1 MKKILVLSLLLISQ
15 AVLLADSNPSTWTS
29 DSKKRHMWR
38 LEDGPAYWESCNR
51 DKNCKFDYPIYR
63 MAYGASYHNTR
74 SN

>member
-1 MKKILVLSLLLISQ
+1 
-15 AVLLADSNPSTWTS
+15 
-29 DSKKRHMWR
+29 